1 MDSDSASAP
10 FDTKNG
16 ARERERESGGHARK
30 KKKTIAQT
38 NGRGESSF
46 LPLALALPPFSL
58 SQSVLTDESTL
69 RVASVE
75 PPLDLMM
82 TEGILGVETKRIRSK
97 KKREKKRERE
107 CSIAPLHSFF
117 HADDPDPHR

>member
-1 MDSDSASAP
+1 MLP
-10 FDTKNG
+10 LIRKTGREKG
-16 ARERERESGGHARK
+16 RERAAVTLER